1 MEYGFIVAIILIVA
15 GLLMFFGSLVF
26 MLLLDKLEISKN
38 QPIKAEVVNNVSK
51 EKNNCI
57 EIECRDKR

>member
-38 QPIKAEVVNNVSK
+38 KPIKAEVVNNVKK

>member
-51 EKNNCI
+51 EKNNYI

>member
-15 GLLMFFGSLVF
+15 GLLMFFFFLAY
-26 MLLLDKLEISKN
+26 MLLLDKLEMSKN
-38 QPIKAEVVNNVSK
+38 QPIKAEMVNNVSK

>member
-26 MLLLDKLEISKN
+26 MLLIDKLEISKN

>member
-15 GLLMFFGSLVF
+15 GLLMFFGSLAY
-26 MLLLDKLEISKN
+26 MLLLDKLEMSKN
-38 QPIKAEVVNNVSK
+38 KPIKAEMVNNVSK

>member
-38 QPIKAEVVNNVSK
+38 KPIKAEVVNNVSK

>member
-51 EKNNCI
+51 EKSNCI

>member
-1 MEYGFIVAIILIVA
+1 MEYGFIVAIILIVS
-15 GLLMFFGSLVF
+15 GLLMFFGSLAY
-26 MLLLDKLEISKN
+26 MLLLDKLEMSKN
-38 QPIKAEVVNNVSK
+38 KPIKAEVVNNVSK